1 MDQRTEGIHG
11 HLVREA
17 VHREQPLDER
27 WQPLAGRRCVERL
40 YEPHASL
47 HLCLRH
53 LPLRHF
59 VAHFHWQ
66 HWLLKEVEDD
76 RPARRVH
83 RLAHHPLL
91 CSQRLDVLLLRVVVL
106 VHHCAVRQLA
116 HRLEHDQVA
125 PFVLQ
130 VELRPRPV
138 DKVALPRRAFPSKL
152 ARLCIPPQVES
163 LPIAAHRALRG
174 CAVLAV
180 QSDGAGR
187 GGRGVRL
194 GIEQSPANRVVAEEP
209 VVLRVP
215 RSTLILP
222 DGGRH
227 LFVCRGRLGEL
238 DKGLRPFRGIQLV
251 VAVAVVLLDCVH
263 DTLSPPSLFCLL
275 AVG

>member
-1 MDQRTEGIHG
+1 MEGIHG

-27 WQPLAGRRCVERL
+27 WQPLAGRRYVERL
-40 YEPHASL
+40 HEPRAGL

-53 LPLRHF
+53 LLRCHL

-66 HWLLKEVEDD
+66 HWRLKEVEDD

-91 CSQRLDVLLLRVVVL
+91 RSQRLDVLLLRVVVL

-116 HRLEHDQVA
+116 HRLEHNQVA

-138 DKVALPRRAFPSKL
+138 DEVALPRRAFLPDL
-152 ARLCIPPQVES
+152 ARLCIPSQVEP

-174 CAVLAV
+174 RAVLAV
-180 QSDGAGR
+180 QGDGASR

-194 GIEQSPANRVVAEEP
+194 GIEQSPANRVVSEES
-209 VVLRVP
+209 VVLGVP

-222 DGGRH
+222 DGGRY

-238 DKGLRPFRGIQLV
+238 EKGLRPFRWIQLV
-251 VAVAVVLLDCVH
+251 VAVAVVLLDNVENA
-263 DTLSPPSLFCLL
+263 LSPPSLFCLL